1 MDDRGIIA
9 CSETEY
15 FAYNPPN
22 STDRR
27 SIGSFTSIF
36 KLDDPNTSTCF
47 TNISP
52 VGSSGLLY
60 FTKQL
65 IIKAENKFEDTVMV
79 NF

>member
-52 VGSSGLLY
+52 VGSSNHRY
-60 FTKQL
+60 D
-65 IIKAENKFEDTVMV
+65 KFIV
-79 NF
+79 FY